1 MARDKELDLVDDDDR
16 DEEEEEI
23 LDELVEAE
31 GTSGIVGFIGGLF
44 LGALIGAGVALL
56 VAPERGD
63 ITRRRLKKRVRDVS
77 DDAREQFDD
86 WRGDAEREL
95 RKHRRKLQRRLR
107 TRSS

>member
-1 MARDKELDLVDDDDR
+1 
-16 DEEEEEI
+16 
-23 LDELVEAE
+23 
-31 GTSGIVGFIGGLF
+31 
-44 LGALIGAGVALL
+44 L

>member
-23 LDELVEAE
+23 VDEYVEAE
-31 GTSGIVGFIGGLF
+31 GTSGIVGFVCGLF

-63 ITRRRLKKRVRDVS
+63 VTRRRIRKRVRDVGE
-77 DDAREQFDD
+77 DAREQLDG

-107 TRSS
+107 SRSN